1 MSEKPTID
9 IKKLDAELVNL
20 INRKNKLAT
29 LSYDSKDYD
38 KIEEELHDLE
48 DDFVEEYGD
57 YFEEVLEEIHAKH
70 CPDTD
75 VLLPIAYLAQK
86 YSKVD
91 QNPDGTPV
99 LDVTPKDGVWV
110 DAEKF
115 PGKDARLV
123 LLPYPPRIQ
132 LMVEGKGKQVVWQA
146 E

>member
-1 MSEKPTID
+1 MSEKQQID
-9 IKKLDAELVNL
+9 IKKLDAELANL
-20 INRKNKLAT
+20 INRKNKLAV

-57 YFEEVLEEIHAKH
+57 YFEEVLEDIHKKH

-99 LDVTPKDGVWV
+99 LEVTPKDGVWV
-110 DAEKF
+110 DVEKY

-123 LLPYPPRIQ
+123 LLPYPPRIL
-132 LMVEGKGKQVVWQA
+132 LMVEGRGKEVVWQA
-146 E
+146 